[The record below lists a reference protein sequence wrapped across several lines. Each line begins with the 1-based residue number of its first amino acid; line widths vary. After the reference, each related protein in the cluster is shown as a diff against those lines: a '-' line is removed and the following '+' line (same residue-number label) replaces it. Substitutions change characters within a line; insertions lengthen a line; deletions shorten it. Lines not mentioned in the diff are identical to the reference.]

1 MALFLSLHQ
10 APGLSPEEIAG
21 YGPDVAKGVYATFRQ
36 LYVNTDTGFIV
47 SVYEADS
54 AAAVEQE
61 FERVGFPFDSINE
74 IDFTLSAAELAADA
88 RPWLTSR
95 AWTGRSPWRSAVTG
109 ARRTCTGSA
118 AGSPRR

>member
-21 YGPDVAKGVYATFRQ
+21 YGPDVAQGIHATFRQ
-36 LYVNTDTGFIV
+36 LYVNTDSGFIV

-74 IDFTLSAAELAADA
+74 IDFTLSADQLTQMLA
-88 RPWLTSR
+88 R
-95 AWTGRSPWRSAVTG
+95 G
-109 ARRTCTGSA
+109 
-118 AGSPRR
+118 

>member
-10 APGLSPEEIAG
+10 APGLSSEEIAG
-21 YGPDVAKGVYATFRQ
+21 YGPDVAKGIHATFRQ
-36 LYVNTDTGFIV
+36 LYVNTDSGFIV

-74 IDFTLSAAELAADA
+74 IDFTLSADQLTQMLA
-88 RPWLTSR
+88 R
-95 AWTGRSPWRSAVTG
+95 G
-109 ARRTCTGSA
+109 
-118 AGSPRR
+118 

>member
-1 MALFLSLHQ
+1 MALFVSLHQ

-74 IDFTLSAAELAADA
+74 IDFTLSAAELGEMLA
-88 RPWLTSR
+88 RGWLT
-95 AWTGRSPWRSAVTG
+95 APGPAGRSGGPRGLG
-109 ARRTCTGSA
+109 AGGHARD
-118 AGSPRR
+118 

>member
-21 YGPDVAKGVYATFRQ
+21 YGPDVAKGVHATFRQ
-36 LYVNTDTGFIV
+36 LYVNTVTGFIV

-61 FERVGFPFDSINE
+61 FERVGFPFDSISE
-74 IDFTLSAAELAADA
+74 VDFTMSAAELGEMLA
-88 RPWLTSR
+88 R
-95 AWTGRSPWRSAVTG
+95 G
-109 ARRTCTGSA
+109 
-118 AGSPRR
+118 